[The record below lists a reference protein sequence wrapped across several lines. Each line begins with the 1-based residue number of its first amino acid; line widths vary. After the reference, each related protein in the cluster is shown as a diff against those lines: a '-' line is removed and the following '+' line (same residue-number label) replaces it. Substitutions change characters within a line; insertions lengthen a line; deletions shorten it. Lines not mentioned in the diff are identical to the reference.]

1 MQIFSKGGTHV
12 SVYTAV
18 KKVAYKNGKSIYR
31 VEKDLGMTNG
41 YISKWNKSMPGAD
54 KLQLVADYLGVT
66 TQYIL
71 HLSKE
76 DK

>member
-1 MQIFSKGGTHV
+1 M
-12 SVYTAV
+12 SVYTAI
-18 KKVAYKNGKSIYR
+18 KKVAYEKGKSIYR
-31 VEKDLGMTNG
+31 VEKDLDLSNG

-71 HLSKE
+71 HLAKE

>member
-1 MQIFSKGGTHV
+1 M

-18 KKVAYKNGKSIYR
+18 KKVAYKNKKSISSIER
-31 VEKDLGMTNG
+31 DLGLTNG
-41 YISKWNKSMPGAD
+41 SISKWNTSMPGAD

-71 HLSKE
+71 YLAKE
-76 DK
+76 EN

>member
-1 MQIFSKGGTHV
+1 M

-31 VEKDLGMTNG
+31 IEKDTGMTNG

-54 KLQLVADYLGVT
+54 KLQVVADYLGVT
-66 TQYIL
+66 PQYL
-71 HLSKE
+71 LRLAKE

>member
-1 MQIFSKGGTHV
+1 M
-12 SVYTAV
+12 SVYNAV
-18 KKVAYKNGKSIYR
+18 KKVAYDNGKSVYR
-31 VEKDLGMTNG
+31 IEKDLGLARG

-71 HLSKE
+71 HLAKE
-76 DK
+76 ER

>member
-1 MQIFSKGGTHV
+1 M

-31 VEKDLGMTNG
+31 IEKDLGLTTG
-41 YISKWNKSMPGAD
+41 YISKWNTSMPGAD

-71 HLSKE
+71 YLAKE
-76 DK
+76 EN

>member
-1 MQIFSKGGTHV
+1 M

-18 KKVAYKNGKSIYR
+18 KKVAYKNKKSISSIER
-31 VEKDLGMTNG
+31 DLGLTNG
-41 YISKWNKSMPGAD
+41 SISKWNTSMPGAD

-71 HLSKE
+71 HLAKE
-76 DK
+76 EN

>member
-1 MQIFSKGGTHV
+1 
-12 SVYTAV
+12 
-18 KKVAYKNGKSIYR
+18 
-31 VEKDLGMTNG
+31 MTNG

-71 HLSKE
+71 HLAKE